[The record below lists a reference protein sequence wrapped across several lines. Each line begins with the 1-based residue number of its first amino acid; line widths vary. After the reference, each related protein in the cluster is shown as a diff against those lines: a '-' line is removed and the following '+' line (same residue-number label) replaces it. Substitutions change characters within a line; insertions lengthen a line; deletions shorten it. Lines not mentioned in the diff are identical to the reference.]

1 MPTVIH
7 LDSLADPRFA
17 PFAGDY
23 AGVKERQLSA
33 AFGAK
38 GISGGPDAPSGK
50 LYAEGQTVLTQLVH
64 SNHRTLSVLTT
75 PARLETIADDVAKF
89 ATDVPIFV
97 IDPSLMESIVGFSMH
112 RGLLAVAARAKL
124 PTLAELL
131 AQTRDSAGPL
141 LVLEDLANHDNV
153 GACFRIAAAFG
164 CRAVVLSPQCA
175 DPLYR
180 KALRVSS
187 GHALRMPWC
196 WGAQSDADWPRA
208 IGQMHAAGY
217 TTLAMT
223 PRGERSL
230 EAALKTARSP
240 LAMLIGAE
248 GPGLRQETLSACHR
262 RVCLQMAGGVDS
274 LNAAIACAVGLYEIT
289 KTSHSTSTPF

>member
-7 LDSLADPRFA
+7 LDSLDDPRFA
-17 PFAGDY
+17 PFARDY

-38 GISGGPDAPSGK
+38 GISGGPDAPFGK
-50 LYAEGQTVLTQLVH
+50 LYAEGQTVLTQLARSH
-64 SNHRTLSVLTT
+64 HRTLSILTT
-75 PARLETIADDVAKF
+75 STRLKTIADDIAVFKD
-89 ATDVPIFV
+89 DVPVFV
-97 IDPSLMESIVGFSMH
+97 IDQAMMETIVGFSMH

-131 AQTRDSAGPL
+131 VQSQDRTGPV
-141 LVLEDLANHDNV
+141 LVLEDLAKHDNV

-196 WGAQSDADWPRA
+196 WGAEHDADWPLA
-208 IGQMHAAGY
+208 LGQIHGAGY
-217 TTLAMT
+217 TTLGMT
-223 PRGERSL
+223 PRGEETL
-230 EAALKTARSP
+230 DAALQAAPGP

-248 GPGLRQETLSACHR
+248 GPGLREETLAACRHR
-262 RVCLQMAGGVDS
+262 VRLQMADGVDS
-274 LNAAIACAVGLYEIT
+274 LNAAIACAVGLYEAT
-289 KTSHSTSTPF
+289 KSLR